1 MSHWQ
6 FPDSRFLVFA
16 REPVAGAVKT
26 RLQPTIGEQG
36 CLALYRA
43 LLERTLRTIQSQ
55 ALAPVQLWVDQ
66 NPDHDLFLSY
76 CNKEDIF
83 LQPEG
88 DLGQKMAAAV
98 TGCLGQ
104 PGVHSVILLGTDCPA
119 MTTEHLQLALL
130 ELAAG
135 NDVVITPAEDGG
147 YVLLG
152 MRQLFPELFRNIG
165 WGGAEVFTSTL
176 QRCRE
181 NELEVSV
188 LPVLWDIDRPED
200 LQRLAQLDDYYAQFV
215 GPGSGSR

>member
-1 MSHWQ
+1 MSRWQ
-6 FPDSRFLVFA
+6 FPDSRLLVFA

-26 RLQPTIGEQG
+26 RLQPAIGEQG

-43 LLERTLRTIQSQ
+43 LLERTMRTVQSQ

-76 CNKEDIF
+76 CNNEDIF
-83 LQPEG
+83 LQSEG
-88 DLGQKMAAAV
+88 DLGRKMAAAV
-98 TGCLGQ
+98 CECFSQ
-104 PGVHSVILLGTDCPA
+104 PGVDSVILLGTDCPA
-119 MTTEHLQLALL
+119 MTNDHLQLALR

-135 NDVVITPAEDGG
+135 KDVVITPAEDGG

-152 MRQLFPELFRNIG
+152 MRELFPELFRNIG
-165 WGGAEVFTSTL
+165 WGGAEVFASTM

-181 NELEVSV
+181 HEREVRV

-200 LQRLAQLDDYYAQFV
+200 LLRLAEIDDQYVQFV
-215 GPGSGSR
+215 ESRSGNS